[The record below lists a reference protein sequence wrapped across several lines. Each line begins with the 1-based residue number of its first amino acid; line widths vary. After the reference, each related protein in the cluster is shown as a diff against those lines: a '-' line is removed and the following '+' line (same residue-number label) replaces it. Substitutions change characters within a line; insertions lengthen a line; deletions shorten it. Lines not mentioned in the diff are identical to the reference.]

1 MFMCSCA
8 LLHINN
14 KQHRIVYGRARPA
27 GMNARRGRA
36 GGSATVGRARAADPS
51 ACRRAAA
58 RRTPRQDEERLG
70 SSAAQMLIMASE
82 LYLYNAQVNM
92 LSSRYGKIY
101 KSNT

>member
-1 MFMCSCA
+1 
-8 LLHINN
+8 
-14 KQHRIVYGRARPA
+14 
-27 GMNARRGRA
+27 MNARRGRA
-36 GGSATVGRARAADPS
+36 KGSATAGRARAADLS